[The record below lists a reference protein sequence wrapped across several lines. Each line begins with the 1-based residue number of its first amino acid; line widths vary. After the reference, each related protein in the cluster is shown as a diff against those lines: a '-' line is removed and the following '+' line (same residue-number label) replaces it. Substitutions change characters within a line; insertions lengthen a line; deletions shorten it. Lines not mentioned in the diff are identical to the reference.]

1 MIEITVPARDPEIK
15 LVPMIKL
22 IGNVIVS
29 FIKKLTFPL
38 FELFWIP
45 IIKIKNKLALNTKL
59 IIIFLNKNC
68 I

>member
-29 FIKKLTFPL
+29 FIKKLTLSL
-38 FELFWIP
+38 FELVWIP
-45 IIKIKNKLALNTKL
+45 IIKIKNKLTLNTKL
-59 IIIFLNKNC
+59 VVIFLNKNC